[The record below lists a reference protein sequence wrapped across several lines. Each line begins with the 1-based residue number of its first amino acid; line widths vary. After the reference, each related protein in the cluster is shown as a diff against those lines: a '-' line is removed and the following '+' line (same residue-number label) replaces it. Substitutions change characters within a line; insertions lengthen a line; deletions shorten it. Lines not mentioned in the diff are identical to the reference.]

1 MIEIRLEHLEAVR
14 NSSLQEELKQYVVDT
29 SVLSRPLS
37 KLSDDEYADLHDAV
51 SDVLMNSAPIVE
63 EFEAEQDKG
72 VYSVQIL
79 GVPGAYFVT
88 AAEYDSEGLFQSLDD
103 ARDCVQSNW
112 GEFLVDGNVEDNE

>member
-14 NSSLQEELKQYVVDT
+14 NSSLQEELKQCVADT

-72 VYSVQIL
+72 VYSVQIH

-88 AAEYDSEGLFQSLDD
+88 ATEYDSEGLFHSLDD

-112 GEFLVDGNVEDNE
+112 GEFLVDASDKENE